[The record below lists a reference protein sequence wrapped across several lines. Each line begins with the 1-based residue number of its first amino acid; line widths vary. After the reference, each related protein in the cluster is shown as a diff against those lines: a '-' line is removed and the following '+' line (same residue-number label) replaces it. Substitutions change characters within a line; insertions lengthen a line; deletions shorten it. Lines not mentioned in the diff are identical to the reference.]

1 MNDKLRDMKMHEPL
15 MPSGRKPFRRT
26 DTGIN
31 AVDDFIDTEKLLVV
45 LPRFG
50 WLVVPEGACICLI

>member
-1 MNDKLRDMKMHEPL
+1 MKMHEPL
-15 MPSGRKPFRRT
+15 MPSGRKPLRRT

-31 AVDDFIDTEKLLVV
+31 AVDDFIDTEKSLVV

-50 WLVVPEGACICLI
+50 WLVVSGGA